1 MKDATARF
9 ELFATDVAAL
19 TEFLRDALNFETV
32 RETPEY
38 VEMRAGSVTISVGP
52 ISGLPTTRPLRP
64 SAQERLGLGVEI
76 VLETND
82 IDTWHDH
89 LLSMGTPQPYHWAA
103 DHGGCGTSALWRPT
117 GTTSGS
123 HPGTSSVK
131 RRYDTRSARTTRR
144 LSY

>member
-89 LLSMGTPQPYHWAA
+89 LLSMGYTTAVPLGRRSWGLRDFRLVAPDGYYFRV
-103 DHGGCGTSALWRPT
+103 TSR
-117 GTTSGS
+117 
-123 HPGTSSVK
+123 
-131 RRYDTRSARTTRR
+131 DI
-144 LSY
+144 

>member
-52 ISGLPTTRPLRP
+52 ISGLPATHPLRP

-89 LLSMGTPQPYHWAA
+89 LLSMGYTTAVPLGRRSWGLRDFRLVAPDGYYFRV
-103 DHGGCGTSALWRPT
+103 TSR
-117 GTTSGS
+117 
-123 HPGTSSVK
+123 
-131 RRYDTRSARTTRR
+131 DI
-144 LSY
+144 